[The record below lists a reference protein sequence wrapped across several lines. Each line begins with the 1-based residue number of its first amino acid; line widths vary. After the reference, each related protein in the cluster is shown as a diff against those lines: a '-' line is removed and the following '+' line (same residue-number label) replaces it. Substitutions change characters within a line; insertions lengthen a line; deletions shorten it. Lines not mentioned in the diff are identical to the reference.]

1 MTRGFSAFN
10 VVATFGDASQVREA
24 IGALHNQHFDD
35 EQISLLA
42 QSDESRVSQEVAREE
57 TEELPAEV
65 ARTSASG
72 AAVGGAAGGLAGLV
86 AGAAAF
92 AIPGVGPAIGAGI
105 WAATAGG
112 AAAGATAGG
121 VAGGISKMWEERY
134 QDAVMQGS
142 ILIGVHDDDP
152 HTVGRAAGMLERQGP
167 DRLDYFDAEGRP
179 IAKPGTHS
187 KQD

>member
-1 MTRGFSAFN
+1 MTQGFSAFN
-10 VVATFGDASQVREA
+10 VIATFGDASQAREA
-24 IGALHNQHFDD
+24 VGALHNQHFDD

-92 AIPGVGPAIGAGI
+92 AIPGVGPAVGAGI

-121 VAGGISKMWEERY
+121 VARGITKMWEERY

-142 ILIGVHDDDP
+142 ILIGVHDDDAGV
-152 HTVGRAAGMLERQGP
+152 VGRAAGMLERQGP
-167 DRLDYFDAEGRP
+167 DRLDYFDGEGAPIDRP
-179 IAKPGTHS
+179 GS
-187 KQD
+187 KA